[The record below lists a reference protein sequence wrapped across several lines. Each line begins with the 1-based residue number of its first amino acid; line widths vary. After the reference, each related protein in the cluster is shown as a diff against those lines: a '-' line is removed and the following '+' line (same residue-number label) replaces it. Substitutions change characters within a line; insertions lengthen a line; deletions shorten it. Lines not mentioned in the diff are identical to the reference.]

1 MGNIYKKRKEY
12 EKAVQFLTSA
22 TRVETGPYIHRVRY
36 NLVLCLL
43 NTHRETEALKHLDFL
58 LSGQNTNSRFLT
70 AKGFI
75 LFQQG
80 KTDPALQYYKAALQ
94 QNPYNKDL
102 LLSMAM
108 ALSSEGY
115 HERSAALLEDAINRY
130 PDNLVV
136 YLALLQHFLMIEDT
150 TRINQCLSQ
159 ITNRF
164 KLSDIEQYLM
174 DRAGGWHY
182 VNDTLVPVE
191 DAMVIP
197 PLVRYLKQK
206 AGDLD
211 KRQGAATL

>member
-1 MGNIYKKRKEY
+1 M
-12 EKAVQFLTSA
+12 
-22 TRVETGPYIHRVRY
+22 
-36 NLVLCLL
+36 VLCLL

-80 KTDPALQYYKAALQ
+80 KTGPALQYYKAALQ

-108 ALSSEGY
+108 ALSSKGY
-115 HERSAALLEDAINRY
+115 HEGSAALLDDAKNRY

-206 AGDLD
+206 AEDLD